1 MVIDVIKAV
10 RTAEE
15 ERYLSASMLALPNN
29 TLAIVHSMDEAI
41 EMSLR
46 NKTIHDLVVD
56 KTQWRLFKDGKAEM
70 L

>member
-1 MVIDVIKAV
+1 V

-56 KTQWRLFKDGKAEM
+56 KTQ
-70 L
+70 